1 MLSGRRTSAIEG
13 TATFRSRARGTKGA
27 EGRTQFIKSLPSIGG
42 QRTRKKHKQQNNT
55 SVAVVIARRGFSN
68 RLILHKKFRVA
79 YGYWLWIR

>member
-1 MLSGRRTSAIEG
+1 MISGRRRSAIEG

-55 SVAVVIARRGFSN
+55 PVAVAFEQTGFSN
-68 RLILHKKFRVA
+68 CLIVHTKLHGA
-79 YGYWLWIR
+79 YGY